1 MVAVIELF
9 KLAMNNLRERR
20 LRSLLTIIGIFIGIT
35 AVVALMSLGDGLQ
48 NVVVGQFSSIGAD
61 KITIMGSN
69 GFAASPFVSASLP
82 NPLTT
87 DDVRVVRR
95 TRGVQEAGGMLFS
108 SVKAE
113 YKKEEKNTFLLG
125 LPEDETRALV
135 EEGQNIEV
143 SEGRTLKTD
152 DKGVIVIG
160 SYTSDGLF
168 KRKIYV
174 GETLKIEGKDFKVV
188 GILKTRGS
196 RFDDDAIYMNGEEAR
211 TLTNKPK
218 LESIIMARV
227 KKGESPEKVAAAVS
241 ENLRKHRNVEKGSE
255 DFVAQTSEQLAQSF
269 ATILGVVQG
278 VIVGIAAIS
287 LLVGGIGI
295 MNTMYTSVVERTKE
309 IGLMKAVGARNSD
322 ITLLFLFES
331 GLLGLLGGIVG
342 VLIGAGLS
350 KIAEAAVQQA
360 LSANTFVAAISPGLV
375 VGALLFGFIIGTA
388 SGVLPAR
395 RAASL
400 KPAVALRYE

>member
-227 KKGESPEKVAAAVS
+227 KKGESPEKVAAAVA

-269 ATILGVVQG
+269 ATVLGVVQG

>member
-1 MVAVIELF
+1 MVAVLHLF
-9 KLAMNNLRERR
+9 KLALNNIKERR
-20 LRSLLTIIGIFIGIT
+20 LRSLLTVIGIFIGIT
-35 AVVALMSLGDGLQ
+35 AVVALMALGDGLQ

-61 KITIMGSN
+61 KITVMGFN
-69 GFAASPFVSASLP
+69 GFAASPFVSATLP

-87 DDVRVVRR
+87 DDLRVVAR

-125 LPEDETRALV
+125 LPEDESRALV

-143 SEGRTLKTD
+143 SEGRTLKTN
-152 DKGVIVIG
+152 DKDAIVIG

-174 GETLKIEGKDFKVV
+174 GETLKIEGKNFKVV

-196 RFDDDAIYMNGEEAR
+196 RFDDDAIYMNGDEAR
-211 TLTNKPK
+211 ALTNKPK

-227 KKGESPEKVAAAVS
+227 KKGESPEKVANAVS
-241 ENLRKHRNVEKGSE
+241 ENLRKHRNVGKGSE

-269 ATILGVVQG
+269 ATVLAVVQG

-331 GLLGLLGGIVG
+331 GLLGLMGGLVG
-342 VLIGAGLS
+342 VAIGIALS
-350 KIAEAAVQQA
+350 KIAEAIVQQA
-360 LSANTFVAAISPGLV
+360 LSASTFIAIISPQLV
-375 VGALLFGFIIGTA
+375 IGALLFGFAIGTV

-395 RAASL
+395 QAASL

>member
-227 KKGESPEKVAAAVS
+227 KKGESPEKVAAAVA

>member
-1 MVAVIELF
+1 VVAVLQLF
-9 KLAMNNLRERR
+9 KLALNNLSERR

-82 NPLTT
+82 NPITT
-87 DDVRVVRR
+87 DDLRVVSR
-95 TRGVQEAGGMLFS
+95 TRGVQEAGGMLFIS
-108 SVKAE
+108 TKAE
-113 YKKEEKNTFLLG
+113 YKKEVKNTFLLG
-125 LPEDETRALV
+125 LPEDDTRALV

-196 RFDDDAIYMNGEEAR
+196 RFDDDAIYMNGDEAR
-211 TLTNKPK
+211 ALTNKPE

-227 KKGESPEKVAAAVS
+227 KKGESPEKVAAAVA

-331 GLLGLLGGIVG
+331 GLLGLLGGVVG
-342 VLIGAGLS
+342 VLIGIGLS
-350 KIAEAAVQQA
+350 KIAEVAVQQA
-360 LSANTFVAAISPGLV
+360 LSSNSFVAIISPELIA
-375 VGALLFGFIIGTA
+375 GALLFGFVIGTA

>member
-322 ITLLFLFES
+322 IKLLFLFES

-360 LSANTFVAAISPGLV
+360 LSANTFVAAIRPGLV
-375 VGALLFGFIIGTA
+375 VGALLFGFIIGKA
-388 SGVLPAR
+388 SKFLPAR

>member
-1 MVAVIELF
+1 MVAVLQLF
-9 KLAMNNLRERR
+9 KLALNNLSERR

-82 NPLTT
+82 NPITT
-87 DDVRVVRR
+87 DDLRVVSR
-95 TRGVQEAGGMLFS
+95 TRGVQEAGGMLFIS
-108 SVKAE
+108 TKAE
-113 YKKEEKNTFLLG
+113 YKKEVKNTFLLG
-125 LPEDETRALV
+125 LPEDDTRALV

-196 RFDDDAIYMNGEEAR
+196 RFDDDAIYMNGDEAR
-211 TLTNKPK
+211 ALTNKPE
-218 LESIIMARV
+218 LESIIMARF
-227 KKGESPEKVAAAVS
+227 KKGESPEKVAAAVA

-331 GLLGLLGGIVG
+331 GLLGLLGGVVG
-342 VLIGAGLS
+342 VLIGIGLS
-350 KIAEAAVQQA
+350 KIAEVAVQQA
-360 LSANTFVAAISPGLV
+360 LSSNSFVAIISPELIA
-375 VGALLFGFIIGTA
+375 GALLFGFVIGTA

>member
-1 MVAVIELF
+1 MVAVVQLF
-9 KLAMNNLRERR
+9 KLALNNLRERQ

-61 KITIMGSN
+61 KITIMGFN
-69 GFAASPFVSASLP
+69 GFASSPFVSGTLP
-82 NPLTT
+82 NPITT
-87 DDVRVVRR
+87 DDLRVVRR
-95 TRGVQEAGGMLFS
+95 TRGVGEAGAMLFS
-108 SVKAE
+108 SVKSE
-113 YKKEEKNTFLLG
+113 YKKELKNTFLLG
-125 LPEDETRALV
+125 LPEDESRPLV
-135 EEGQNIEV
+135 EEGQNIKV
-143 SEGRTLKTD
+143 AQGRTLKTG

-160 SYTSDGLF
+160 SYTSDSLF

-174 GETLKIEGKDFKVV
+174 GETIAIEGKDFKVV

-196 RFDDDAIYMNGEEAR
+196 RFDDDIIYMNGDEAR
-211 TLTNKPK
+211 DLTHKPK
-218 LESIIMARV
+218 LVSMIIARA
-227 KKGESPEKVAAAVS
+227 KKGESPEKVSDAVA

-255 DFVAQTSEQLAQSF
+255 DFVAQTAEQLAQSF
-269 ATILGVVQG
+269 ATVLGVVQA

-322 ITLLFLFES
+322 ITVLFLFES

-342 VLIGAGLS
+342 ILIGVGLS
-350 KIAEAAVQQA
+350 KIAEIVVQQA
-360 LSANTFVAAISPGLV
+360 LSTTTFVAIISPELV
-375 VGALLFGFIIGTA
+375 VGALLFGFVIGTA

-395 RAASL
+395 QAASL

>member
-1 MVAVIELF
+1 MVAVLQLF
-9 KLAMNNLRERR
+9 KLALNNLSERR

-82 NPLTT
+82 NPITT
-87 DDVRVVRR
+87 DDLRVVSR
-95 TRGVQEAGGMLFS
+95 TRGVQEAGGMLFIS
-108 SVKAE
+108 TKAE
-113 YKKEEKNTFLLG
+113 YKKEVKNTFLLG
-125 LPEDETRALV
+125 LPEDDTRALV

-196 RFDDDAIYMNGEEAR
+196 RFDDDAIYMNGDEAR
-211 TLTNKPK
+211 ALTNKPE

-227 KKGESPEKVAAAVS
+227 KKGESPEKVAAAVA
-241 ENLRKHRNVEKGSE
+241 ENLRKHRNVDKGSE

-331 GLLGLLGGIVG
+331 GLLGLLGGVVG
-342 VLIGAGLS
+342 VLIGIGLS
-350 KIAEAAVQQA
+350 KIAEVAVQQA
-360 LSANTFVAAISPGLV
+360 LSSNSFVAIISPELIA
-375 VGALLFGFIIGTA
+375 GALLFGFVIGTA

>member
-1 MVAVIELF
+1 MVAVLQLF
-9 KLAMNNLRERR
+9 KLALNNLSERR

-82 NPLTT
+82 NPITT
-87 DDVRVVRR
+87 DDLRIVSR
-95 TRGVQEAGGMLFS
+95 TRGVQEAGGMLFIS
-108 SVKAE
+108 TKAE
-113 YKKEEKNTFLLG
+113 YKKEVKNTFLLG
-125 LPEDETRALV
+125 LPEDDTRALV

-196 RFDDDAIYMNGEEAR
+196 RFDDDAIYMNGDEAR
-211 TLTNKPK
+211 ALTNKPE

-227 KKGESPEKVAAAVS
+227 KKGESPEKVAAAVA

-331 GLLGLLGGIVG
+331 GLLGLLGGVVG
-342 VLIGAGLS
+342 VLIGIGLS
-350 KIAEAAVQQA
+350 KIAEVAVQQA
-360 LSANTFVAAISPGLV
+360 LSSNSFVAIISPELIA
-375 VGALLFGFIIGTA
+375 GALLFGFVIGTA

>member
-1 MVAVIELF
+1 MVAVLQLF
-9 KLAMNNLRERR
+9 KLALNNLSERR

-82 NPLTT
+82 NPITT
-87 DDVRVVRR
+87 DDLRVVSR
-95 TRGVQEAGGMLFS
+95 TRGVQEAGGMLFIS
-108 SVKAE
+108 AKAE
-113 YKKEEKNTFLLG
+113 YKKEVKNTFLLG
-125 LPEDETRALV
+125 LPEDDTRALV

-196 RFDDDAIYMNGEEAR
+196 RFDDDAIYMNGDEAR
-211 TLTNKPK
+211 ALTNKPE

-227 KKGESPEKVAAAVS
+227 KKGESPEKVAAAVA
-241 ENLRKHRNVEKGSE
+241 ENLRKHRNVDKGSE

-331 GLLGLLGGIVG
+331 GLLGLLGGVVG
-342 VLIGAGLS
+342 VLIGIGLS
-350 KIAEAAVQQA
+350 KIAEVAVQQA
-360 LSANTFVAAISPGLV
+360 LSSNSFVAIISPELIA
-375 VGALLFGFIIGTA
+375 GALLFGFVIGTA

>member
-227 KKGESPEKVAAAVS
+227 KKGESPEKVAAAVA

-269 ATILGVVQG
+269 ATVLGVVQG

-375 VGALLFGFIIGTA
+375 VGALLFGFVIGTA

>member
-1 MVAVIELF
+1 MVAVLQLF
-9 KLAMNNLRERR
+9 KLALNNLSERR

-82 NPLTT
+82 NPITT
-87 DDVRVVRR
+87 DDLRIVSR
-95 TRGVQEAGGMLFS
+95 TRGVQEAGGMLFIS
-108 SVKAE
+108 TKAE
-113 YKKEEKNTFLLG
+113 YKKEVKNTFLLG
-125 LPEDETRALV
+125 LPEDDTRALV

-196 RFDDDAIYMNGEEAR
+196 RFDDDAIYMNGDEAR
-211 TLTNKPK
+211 ALTNKPE

-227 KKGESPEKVAAAVS
+227 KKGESPEKVAAAVA
-241 ENLRKHRNVEKGSE
+241 ENLRKHRNVDKGSE

-331 GLLGLLGGIVG
+331 GLLGLLGGVVG
-342 VLIGAGLS
+342 VLIGIGLS
-350 KIAEAAVQQA
+350 KIAEVAVQQA
-360 LSANTFVAAISPGLV
+360 LSSNSFVAIISPELIA
-375 VGALLFGFIIGTA
+375 GALLFGFVIGTA